1 VRVGVA
7 GFLTREANVRRACLL
22 LLILAGPVWA
32 DPVRIVGPTEVA
44 PYKIVRL
51 KAEGLSEKAG
61 LRWKVTPLDSSDPQA
76 VDWAT
81 GRNVQKPEW
90 VAPPG
95 RYRVELVTGVV
106 GPDGVL
112 VFDDAEVI
120 VTIGTAPPP
129 GPVPPG
135 PTPPGPTPPGPTPDP
150 ALVAALTAAYRA
162 EIATDPDGRMLAFL
176 AGAMDKTA
184 EAVAAAET
192 NAALIAASKKLT
204 AEAVGPAL
212 AGTRAA
218 IGKHLNATLPGGVV
232 TLTADNR
239 PQFVAAYKA
248 VAAALRGVQR

>member
-1 VRVGVA
+1 
-7 GFLTREANVRRACLL
+7 VRRACLL
-22 LLILAGPVWA
+22 LLFVAGPAWA
-32 DPVRIVGPTEVA
+32 DPPKLVVPAEVKPDGQYA
-44 PYKIVRL
+44 VMTPVTDAVEVTYIGL
-51 KAEGLSEKAG
+51 DGIEPFPKALVADKKTFA
-61 LRWKVTPLDSSDPQA
+61 LDCYGKPAYRYRFAAVASS
-76 VDWAT
+76 AT
-81 GRNVQKPEW
+81 GEQVRKDFVLVVGGGPPPPQ
-90 VAPPG
+90 PPG
-95 RYRVELVTGVV
+95 
-106 GPDGVL
+106 
-112 VFDDAEVI
+112 
-120 VTIGTAPPP
+120 P

-135 PTPPGPTPPGPTPDP
+135 PTPPGPSPDP

-239 PQFVAAYKA
+239 PQFAAAYKA

>member
-22 LLILAGPVWA
+22 LLLMAGPAWA
-32 DPVRIVGPTEVA
+32 APPKVPEAVPASPGEVVTFEVTVEKGKELGWQTTFGP
-44 PYKIVRL
+44 KSCLLVRL
-51 KAEGLSEKAG
+51 YSDDPAVYSFLAQPKASGSFGVAFWTVGEKKG
-61 LRWKVTPLDSSDPQA
+61 ST
-76 VDWAT
+76 
-81 GRNVQKPEW
+81 
-90 VAPPG
+90 
-95 RYRVELVTGVV
+95 
-106 GPDGVL
+106 
-112 VFDDAEVI
+112 
-120 VTIGTAPPP
+120 VTIGGGPTPPQPP
-129 GPVPPG
+129 GPGPAPPG
-135 PTPPGPTPPGPTPDP
+135 PTPPGPSPDP

-218 IGKHLNATLPGGVV
+218 VGKHLNATLPGGVV